1 MMISLFLLLEKLEK
15 FRLRKT
21 NDFCDMFNQSVTRQH
36 RGIDYMRK
44 VMDGSSVA
52 DFGLLNRELS
62 ADLFLSGVV
71 STAQPEK
78 IK

>member
-1 MMISLFLLLEKLEK
+1 MISATCLI
-15 FRLRKT
+15 
-21 NDFCDMFNQSVTRQH
+21 NQSHDNTG
-36 RGIDYMRK
+36 GIDYMRK

>member
-1 MMISLFLLLEKLEK
+1 
-15 FRLRKT
+15 
-21 NDFCDMFNQSVTRQH
+21 MFNQSVTQQH